1 MASSFF
7 LNLALKYLGFLYKNA
22 PKNSKKINSENI
34 NKAAEMLE
42 ELIVNQKGNMSA
54 TIFNT
59 PVNKGG
65 IILRQKNRDAV
76 KEVLENEGYVDA
88 VFDDKTINSFIQ
100 EAIIAGKNKEEIIDS
115 FQRTYRADLVG
126 AVKSNG
132 ALDKRIRSELKKINQ
147 PTLAQKRV
155 LLQRNLIQ
163 EAADK
168 LKKEGRTVSYPNIY
182 LELKNSGKIGNTIL
196 TSPRAINTFFATQK
210 RAGNPMGLTV
220 DTNLSTA
227 KALSE
232 RFEGKLDKRL
242 NYQDVTQI
250 ISDFAK
256 SNKDKL
262 LKDEVIGLTRTRKGP
277 FNISNFA
284 AASKIRVDP
293 DINTPRELIGFL
305 QSNKGLDFLQSI
317 PKTPK
322 FKKLIEGKS
331 EENITMLSE
340 FFDFAQKKVKDSYPN
355 LFNAPSSIQG
365 LHSYPS
371 RSVKNIFKYGEIPLR
386 ESDTRKYTGSIKV
399 TDEALQ
405 DLKSLIDEK
414 VIDVDMLPSELNQ
427 IQMMFDPKIIK
438 GKNLDEFDKFYEEL
452 GVTTLA
458 PKFNAK
464 GDIISFNFIGRKN
477 DLPLISQNQSPYES
491 IRENMLK
498 EAVDQNL
505 RKFQGL
511 KDGGFASIEE
521 VLEYDHG

>member
-1 MASSFF
+1 MSGAFF
-7 LNLALKYLGFLYKNA
+7 LNLALKYLGFLYKTA
-22 PKNSKKINSENI
+22 PQNSKKINPESI
-34 NKAAEMLE
+34 SKAADMLQ
-42 ELIVNQKGNMSA
+42 ELVVNQKGNMSA
-54 TIFNT
+54 PIFST

-65 IILRQKNRDAV
+65 IILRKKNRDAI
-76 KEVLENEGYVDA
+76 KETLENEGYVDV

-100 EAIIAGKNKEEIIDS
+100 EGIIAGKNKEQIIDS
-115 FQRTYRADLVG
+115 FQKTYRSDLVG
-126 AVKSNG
+126 AVKSNK
-132 ALDKRIRSELKKINQ
+132 ALDKRIREQLKKIDQ
-147 PTLAQKRV
+147 PLLTEKRI
-155 LLQRNLIQ
+155 LLQRNLVQ

-168 LKKEGRTVSYPNIY
+168 LKKEGKTVSYPNIY
-182 LELKNSGKIGNTIL
+182 LELKKSDKIGNTIL
-196 TSPRAINTFFATQK
+196 NSPKAINTFFQTQK
-210 RAGNPMGLTV
+210 RAGNPIGLTV
-220 DTNLSTA
+220 DTNLQTA

-242 NYQDVTQI
+242 KYQDVTQI

-262 LKDEVIGLTRTRKGP
+262 LKDEVIGLTRTPKGP
-277 FNISNFA
+277 FGISNFA

-293 DINTPRELIGFL
+293 DIDTPRELIGFL
-305 QSNKGLDFLQSI
+305 QSNKGLNFLQSI

-331 EENITMLSE
+331 EENIEMLSE
-340 FFDFAQKKVKDSYPN
+340 FFNFAQKRVKDSYPN

-365 LHSYPS
+365 LHAYPS
-371 RSVKNIFKYGEIPLR
+371 RTVKNIFKYGEIPLR
-386 ESDTRKYTGSIKV
+386 EGDTRKYTGSIKV

-405 DLKSLIDEK
+405 DLKSLIDQK

-427 IQMMFDPKIIK
+427 IQMMFDPKIMK
-438 GKNLDEFDKFYEEL
+438 GKKLDEFDKFYEEL

-458 PKFNAK
+458 PKFNTK
-464 GDIISFNFIGRKN
+464 GDIISFNFIGRKK
-477 DLPLISQNQSPYES
+477 DLPLISQDQSPYET

-498 EAVDQNL
+498 EAVDKNL

-521 VLEYDHG
+521 VLEY